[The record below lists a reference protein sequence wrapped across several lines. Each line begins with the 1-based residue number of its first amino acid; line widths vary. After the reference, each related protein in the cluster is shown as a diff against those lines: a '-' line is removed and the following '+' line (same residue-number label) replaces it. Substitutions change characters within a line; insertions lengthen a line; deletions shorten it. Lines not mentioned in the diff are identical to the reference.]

1 MRLIVIIIMS
11 CLFFTDV
18 AAQKKYTQEER
29 DSLLNRIEFHLDN
42 IEFSM
47 EVSKRYKIYP
57 TEATYIFLQLDTR
70 SGMIDLVQWSL
81 DADKEFK
88 TSLNSEDLA
97 LMTRDNGQ
105 FELIPT
111 KNMYQFLLLDKKLG
125 RVWHV
130 QWGFKENERWIR
142 RIR

>member
-1 MRLIVIIIMS
+1 MKKTLLSFLLCMLAV
-11 CLFFTDV
+11 V
-18 AAQKKYTQEER
+18 GNAQKTYTQEER

-47 EVSKRYKIYP
+47 EVSQRYKIYK
-57 TEATYIFLQLDTR
+57 TENNYIFLKLDTR
-70 SGMIDLVQWSL
+70 TGMIDLIQWNL
-81 DADKEFK
+81 DEDKEFEAP
-88 TSLNSEDLA
+88 LNSERLT
-97 LMTRDNGQ
+97 LLTSENGQ

-111 KNMYQFLLLDKKLG
+111 NNIFQFLLLDRNLG

-130 QWGFKENERWIR
+130 QWGFKEKERWIR

>member
-1 MRLIVIIIMS
+1 MKKTLLSFLLCMLAV
-11 CLFFTDV
+11 V
-18 AAQKKYTQEER
+18 GNAQKTYTQEER

-42 IEFSM
+42 IDFSM
-47 EVSKRYKIYP
+47 EVSQRYKIYP

-97 LMTRDNGQ
+97 FITHDNGQ

-111 KNMYQFLLLDKKLG
+111 KNMYQFLLLDKNLG

>member
-47 EVSKRYKIYP
+47 EVSQRYKIYK
-57 TEATYIFLQLDTR
+57 TENNYIFLKLDTR
-70 SGMIDLVQWSL
+70 TGMIDLIQWNL
-81 DADKEFK
+81 DEDKEFEAP
-88 TSLNSEDLA
+88 LNSEKLT
-97 LMTRDNGQ
+97 LFTSENGQ

-111 KNMYQFLLLDKKLG
+111 NNIFQFLLLDRNLG

-130 QWGFKENERWIR
+130 QWGFKEKERWIR